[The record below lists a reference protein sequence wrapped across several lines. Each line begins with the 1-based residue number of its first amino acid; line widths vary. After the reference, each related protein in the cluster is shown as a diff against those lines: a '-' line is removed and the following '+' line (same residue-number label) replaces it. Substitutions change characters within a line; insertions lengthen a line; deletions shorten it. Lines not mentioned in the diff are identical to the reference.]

1 MTKIRHVLN
10 LSDYILK
17 RNGVPIG
24 HNRSLL
30 NNLKR
35 SSGASTNADFWR
47 HWNPIWGYYL
57 GKGVYVPLQRWVPKS
72 VALLIAFAISGALH
86 DLAIG
91 LVKNWQCFF
100 YHLVYFDGPLLA
112 FIKETA
118 DQLLSVSFFHT
129 NGNQYSIFECLFS
142 CGQGA

>member
-1 MTKIRHVLN
+1 LN

-24 HNRSLL
+24 HNRSLW
-30 NNLKR
+30 NNLNR
-35 SSGASTNADFWR
+35 SLGASTNADFWR

-72 VALLIAFAISGALH
+72 VSLLVAFAISGALH

-100 YHLVYFDGPLLA
+100 TIW
-112 FIKETA
+112 FILMGIFL
-118 DQLLSVSFFHT
+118 LLSKKLQIS
-129 NGNQYSIFECLFS
+129 YSEFPFYTRMGINILSLSACFLAAWVFNKNIFL
-142 CGQGA
+142 